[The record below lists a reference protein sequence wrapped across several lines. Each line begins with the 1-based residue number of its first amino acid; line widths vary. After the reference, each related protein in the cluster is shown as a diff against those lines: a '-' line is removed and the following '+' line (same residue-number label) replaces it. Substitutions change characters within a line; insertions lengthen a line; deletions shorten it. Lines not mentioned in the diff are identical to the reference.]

1 MTRTSIPL
9 FATLIGVAIFFSHAT
24 VSDAEWTILRED
36 NFVRDDGIHARLQDV
51 YFRDTLNG
59 LVVGD
64 DGLILVTTDGGKIWG
79 KIEVDMR
86 PPGAQQRQGGRPGA
100 GGGPPGGGGGPPPGF
115 GGGGGG
121 APLYNIYFVDENVGF
136 ITGGRATILK
146 TEDGGKTW
154 ARKMAM
160 SDTPGRDGRPG
171 RLRANLMGIQMI
183 SETTGFIAG
192 SENTILKTTDG
203 GETWIG
209 SSERARVG
217 ETRNN
222 LENIW
227 FVSPTTGW
235 IIGSFGTLMH
245 TTDGGETWEKRNL
258 ASFDDNLFGIHF
270 LDENTGWI
278 CGQGGLILH
287 TTDGGKTWNK
297 QKTES
302 YDDLHDIIFVDAMVG
317 WVVGGYNTILH
328 TTDGGKTWNKPTAS
342 VSGIDS
348 FKGVYAIDQ
357 NNCWTVND
365 GGIITGYK
373 GK

>member
-1 MTRTSIPL
+1 MAKTTITL
-9 FATLIGVAIFFSHAT
+9 FATLIGAAIFFSHAT
-24 VSDAEWTILRED
+24 ISEAEWTILRED
-36 NFVRDDGIHARLQDV
+36 NFVRQDGIDARLQDV
-51 YFRDTLNG
+51 YFMDTLRG

-64 DGLILVTTDGGKIWG
+64 NGLILVTTDGGTTWG
-79 KIEVDMR
+79 RIDVDMR
-86 PPGAQQRQGGRPGA
+86 PPGAGQRQGGRPGA
-100 GGGPPGGGGGPPPGF
+100 GGGPPGQGGPPPGMF
-115 GGGGGG
+115 GGGGS
-121 APLYNIYFVDENVGF
+121 PLYNIYFADENVGY

-154 ARKMAM
+154 SRKTAM

-235 IIGSFGTLMH
+235 VIGSFGTILK

-258 ASFDDNLFGIHF
+258 ANVDDNLFGIHF
-270 LDENTGWI
+270 PDENTGWI

-287 TTDGGKTWNK
+287 TADGGATWNK

-328 TTDGGKTWNKPTAS
+328 TTDGGKTWNKPPGS

-348 FKGVYAIDQ
+348 FKGVHATDS

-365 GGIITGYK
+365 GGVIAGYK
-373 GK
+373 AQ